1 MSYRIECKKAQQK
14 DVIVVAKKNSLQFP
28 FFFRFFLTWSCIVHY
43 EIWLSAM
50 WHELKRFLCRTY
62 FSSKFPPIHC
72 MHVRNPFLYS
82 FKIEKHRLKAFND
95 VVLYAS
101 LPLYITFVAQKAF
114 WHAKANRKRQ
124 SMSENVFPVTFTK
137 LCLYSACICRLLLI
151 NFKIVYM
158 CLVYQ
163 IK

>member
-1 MSYRIECKKAQQK
+1 MWLSLL
-14 DVIVVAKKNSLQFP
+14 KKNSLQFP
-28 FFFRFFLTWSCIVHY
+28 FFFRFFLTWSCRYSSLWNLAFCDVT
-43 EIWLSAM
+43 
-50 WHELKRFLCRTY
+50 RTKKI
-62 FSSKFPPIHC
+62 FVSDILFIQVSTMIHC

-101 LPLYITFVAQKAF
+101 LPLYITFFAQKAF